1 MAAAQLWLQNIE
13 QFISS
18 YTNLVSSPP
27 GESDSLKVAK
37 IWCKSMGNLML
48 WGISKTYVS
57 LFEKNKTAS
66 RWEEFENYIYWIQS
80 LKFDKNSFGCK
91 GFWSCWKQE
100 I

>member
-1 MAAAQLWLQNIE
+1 
-13 QFISS
+13 
-18 YTNLVSSPP
+18 
-27 GESDSLKVAK
+27 
-37 IWCKSMGNLML
+37 MGNLML

-91 GFWSCWKQE
+91 GFWSC
-100 I
+100 